1 MIASE
6 AFPLV
11 WRILVVAVE
20 AGEEK
25 MEEEEECSDLQLRPS
40 VSSKWAIQ
48 GKASRS

>member
-25 MEEEEECSDLQLRPS
+25 MEEEECSDLQLRPS
-40 VSSKWAIQ
+40 VSSEWAIR